1 MSSRDNSPDSS
12 TPHADS
18 LLSLGRSVIRVE
30 AAAVA
35 QLESRIDETF
45 VRACELLIACKG
57 RIVVCGIGKSGH
69 IGAKLAATFAST
81 GSPAFFVHAA
91 EASHGDLGMF
101 RSDDVV
107 IAISYSGNSSELL
120 ILTPGIKR
128 MGIPLISL
136 CGEPDSPLAQ
146 ASDIVLNTH
155 VEREACPLGLAPT
168 ASTTASLAFGD
179 ALAIA
184 LLGARGFTEED
195 FARSHPG
202 GRLGRRLLLQV
213 ADIMVQGA
221 ACPRSPDTATLSNAL
236 VEITSKGLGMV
247 ALVNANDELT
257 GVFTDGD
264 LRRAFDGNID
274 IRTMSIGSIM
284 TRNPATITRDA
295 LAFNAVT
302 RMQELRITSLPVVVD
317 GKLEGVVTMHALLA
331 AGVV

>member
-1 MSSRDNSPDSS
+1 M
-12 TPHADS
+12 
-18 LLSLGRSVIRVE
+18 
-30 AAAVA
+30 
-35 QLESRIDETF
+35 
-45 VRACELLIACKG
+45 RACELLIACKG

-136 CGEPDSPLAQ
+136 CGELDSPLAQ
-146 ASDIVLNTH
+146 ASDIVLNTQ

-213 ADIMVQGA
+213 GDIMVQGS
-221 ACPRSPDTATLSNAL
+221 ACPRTPDTATLSNAL

-247 ALVNANDELT
+247 ALVDANDQLT

-264 LRRAFDGNID
+264 LRRAFDRDID
-274 IRTMSIGSIM
+274 IRTISIGSIM
-284 TRNPATITRDA
+284 TTNPATITRDA

-302 RMQELRITSLPVVVD
+302 RMQELRITSLPVVTD
-317 GKLEGVVTMHALLA
+317 GKLEGVVTMHAMLA

>member
-1 MSSRDNSPDSS
+1 MSLTDNAPDTVTSHS
-12 TPHADS
+12 DS

-35 QLESRIDETF
+35 QLESRIDEAF
-45 VRACELLIACKG
+45 VRACELLIACQG

-120 ILTPGIKR
+120 LLTPGIRR

-213 ADIMVQGA
+213 ADIMVQGP
-221 ACPRSPDTATLSNAL
+221 ACPRRLDTATLSNAL
-236 VEITSKGLGMV
+236 MEITSKGLGMV
-247 ALVNANDELT
+247 ALVGADDELT

-264 LRRAFDGNID
+264 LRRAFERDID
-274 IRTMSIGSIM
+274 IRTISIDTVM

-302 RMQELRITSLPVVVD
+302 RMQELRITSLPVVAN

>member
-1 MSSRDNSPDSS
+1 MPQMDIPASSMSYS
-12 TPHADS
+12 DS

-35 QLESRIDETF
+35 QLESRIDADF
-45 VRACELLIACKG
+45 VRACELLIACRG

-69 IGAKLAATFAST
+69 IGAKLAATLAST

-101 RSDDVV
+101 RNEDVV
-107 IAISYSGNSSELL
+107 IAISYSGSSSELL

-136 CGEPDSPLAQ
+136 CGEADSPLAQ
-146 ASDIVLNTH
+146 ASDVVLNTH

-213 ADIMVQGA
+213 ADIMVRGA
-221 ACPRSPDTATLSNAL
+221 ACPRSPDTATLSSAL

-247 ALVNANDELT
+247 ALVGANDQLT

-264 LRRAFDGNID
+264 LRRTFDHDID
-274 IRTMSIGSIM
+274 IRTLSIGSIM
-284 TRNPATITRDA
+284 TRNPATITSDA

-302 RMQELRITSLPVVVD
+302 RMQELRITSLPVVAD